1 MLGAHGRRAGRGRET
16 DGVTAATW
24 PDQGGSVTWLPKVC
38 SALLPALLPLVI
50 TFRRLEPNG
59 HTGPQVTA
67 VGCLAASD
75 HCCGQDIPAIGI
87 WHQHSPAKALLAG
100 FRSKSISSYN
110 PAPSAI
116 SSVAETAASYCAN
129 APLIFGCGSVH
140 RFKALLRRVRS
151 LKEYRCAFVAVLSNT
166 PLVLCCKVWPR
177 GRLPVVCWPRRLVTD
192 AAHTC
197 HTDVC
202 AVCR

>member
-1 MLGAHGRRAGRGRET
+1 MSSST
-16 DGVTAATW
+16 S
-24 PDQGGSVTWLPKVC
+24 PDQGGSGTLLPKVC

-50 TFRRLEPNG
+50 AFRCLEPNG

-75 HCCGQDIPAIGI
+75 HCCGQGIPAIGI
-87 WHQHSPAKALLAG
+87 WHQHSPAQALLAG

-129 APLIFGCGSVH
+129 APLIFGCGAVH

-166 PLVLCCKVWPR
+166 ALVLCCKVWPR
-177 GRLPVVCWPRRLVTD
+177 GRLPVVC
-192 AAHTC
+192 
-197 HTDVC
+197 
-202 AVCR
+202 